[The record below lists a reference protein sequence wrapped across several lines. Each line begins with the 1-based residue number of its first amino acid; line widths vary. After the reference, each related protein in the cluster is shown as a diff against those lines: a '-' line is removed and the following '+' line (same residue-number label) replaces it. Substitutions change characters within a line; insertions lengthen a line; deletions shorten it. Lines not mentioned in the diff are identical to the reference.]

1 MGKYVKLKMCV
12 KSFIL
17 GFIFIRGNWLI
28 NKLCCYLYII
38 LFVWVVLLFCYIVVE
53 FWVFLWIVDGDID
66 KILII
71 NDWSFYFV
79 LIIVL
84 VFIVFICF
92 KFEYYCV

>member
-1 MGKYVKLKMCV
+1 M
-12 KSFIL
+12 
-17 GFIFIRGNWLI
+17 
-28 NKLCCYLYII
+28 
-38 LFVWVVLLFCYIVVE
+38 VLVFCYIVVE

>member
-1 MGKYVKLKMCV
+1 M
-12 KSFIL
+12 
-17 GFIFIRGNWLI
+17 
-28 NKLCCYLYII
+28 
-38 LFVWVVLLFCYIVVE
+38 FVWVVLLFCYIVVE

>member
-1 MGKYVKLKMCV
+1 M
-12 KSFIL
+12 
-17 GFIFIRGNWLI
+17 
-28 NKLCCYLYII
+28 
-38 LFVWVVLLFCYIVVE
+38 VLLFCYIVVE

>member
-1 MGKYVKLKMCV
+1 M
-12 KSFIL
+12 
-17 GFIFIRGNWLI
+17 
-28 NKLCCYLYII
+28 
-38 LFVWVVLLFCYIVVE
+38 VLLFCYIVVE
-53 FWVFLWIVDGDID
+53 IWVFLWIVDGDID